1 MVTDRQLGGIVVDIE
16 IKQGR
21 GLCFKDRK
29 LSKLGRLSSSDP
41 FVKLYGGKTF
51 LGKTKV
57 IPDTVDPVW
66 NERFQFQLGVDDAN
80 YILERNGSVKMEFRI
95 FDHDRDK
102 AHDPMGMVRIPI
114 NCREPPSTKWYEVGP
129 GKGRFKCPDAKG
141 HLEIF
146 MAVSTRKM
154 LSLER
159 GDNHV
164 LEYNAIKVCSS
175 WDTGNDENVDLDTSC
190 VAIDGGGRILMNDT
204 VYYGNQA
211 NSNLSIIHSGDQ
223 QGDKAVDDDEVII
236 CHLDIMPARIKAL
249 YFLLTVATPGGTFMN
264 VQSAKVQVLELERSI
279 GICQFIPSSF
289 GANTAMFLFRIA
301 RSGDG
306 KWILSV
312 IEDFDSRSRCFGALI
327 PEIKSYTSDLI
338 PDIVV
343 DPKERI
349 AILRKGA
356 RIRISDFTRGKI
368 PKWVAFGLKWD
379 VTDGVNIDLDLS
391 AICLAQDLRPLD
403 IVFFKQLRSKDKS
416 IRHSGDERE
425 GDQTGDD
432 ERMLVSLP
440 NTSPDIHYIGFVIN
454 SFSGQELDDVA
465 MASCR
470 LYDPKTNDN
479 IATYTLSNASSL
491 DKHTALLM
499 GCLFRE
505 TAEQWNFRVISL
517 PANGRTAH
525 ENVVDLQLY
534 LFENPPL
541 PRQLRPKNSKII
553 ACHMPAPVEL
563 SRQESIR
570 PATQSKRKSKK
581 IV

>member
-1 MVTDRQLGGIVVDIE
+1 MNDIQLGGIVVDIE

-21 GLCFKDRK
+21 ELCCKDRK

-41 FVKLYGGKTF
+41 FIKVYGGKTF

-66 NERFQFQLGVDDAN
+66 NERFQLQLGVDDAN

-102 AHDPMGMVRIPI
+102 AHDPMGMVLIPI
-114 NCREPPSTKWYEVGP
+114 NCREPPSTKWYEVVP
-129 GKGRFKCPDAKG
+129 GKGRFRCPNAKG
-141 HLEIF
+141 HVEIF
-146 MAVSTRKM
+146 IAVSIRKM

-159 GDNHV
+159 GNNYL
-164 LEYNAIKVCSS
+164 LEYNSIKVCSS
-175 WDTGNDENVDLDTSC
+175 WDTGNGESVDLDTSC
-190 VAIDGGGRILMNDT
+190 VAIDCQGRILMNDT
-204 VYYGNQA
+204 VYYGNLT
-211 NSNLSIIHSGDQ
+211 NSNLSIMHSGDQ
-223 QGDKAVDDDEVII
+223 QGDKAVDEDEVII
-236 CHLDIMPARIKAL
+236 CHLNIMPARIKAL
-249 YFLLTVATPGGTFMN
+249 YFLLTVATPGGTFLN
-264 VQSAKVQVLELERSI
+264 VQSAKVQVLELERSV
-279 GICQFIPSSF
+279 GICQFIPSNF
-289 GANTAMFLFRIA
+289 GANTAMFLFRIT
-301 RSGDG
+301 RRGDG
-306 KWILSV
+306 KWVLSV
-312 IEDFDSRSRCFGALI
+312 IEDFDSRCRCFGALI

-343 DPKERI
+343 DRKERM

-356 RIRISDFTRGKI
+356 RIRVRDFARGKI

-391 AICLAQDLRPLD
+391 AICLAKDLRPLD
-403 IVFFKQLRSKDKS
+403 IVYFKQLRSRDKS

-454 SFSGQELDDVA
+454 SFSGQELDDIA
-465 MASCR
+465 QASCR
-470 LYDPKTNDN
+470 LYDPKTDHN
-479 IATYTLSNASSL
+479 IATYTLSHASSL

-499 GCLFRE
+499 GCLFRDIAE
-505 TAEQWNFRVISL
+505 TWNFRVISL
-517 PANGRTAH
+517 PANGKTAH
-525 ENVVDLQLY
+525 ENVVDLQKYLY
-534 LFENPPL
+534 ENPPS
-541 PRQLRPKNSKII
+541 PRQLTPKNSRRIE
-553 ACHMPAPVEL
+553 CRMPAPVEL
-563 SRQESIR
+563 PKQEVIG
-570 PATQSKRKSKK
+570 PATKFKRTSKK